1 MAVVFPT
8 LVGEIAK
15 RGIKK
20 TTIAERLGISTRSL
34 YSKLSGETS
43 FTWEEVCAIT
53 GFFFPDLDP
62 TTLFRRASDQESA

>member
-1 MAVVFPT
+1 MTVVFPT

-20 TTIAERLGISTRSL
+20 TTIADRLGISTRSL

-43 FTWEEVCAIT
+43 FTWEEVCAVT
-53 GFFFPDLDP
+53 NFFFPDLDP
-62 TTLFRRASDQESA
+62 TTLFRRAGDQDSA